1 MTMFHF
7 LHKKDG
13 FPANETVPKE
23 AAPEISDAASFD
35 NDFYLIIR
43 ILPVY
48 LIHIPSVDRTDL
60 LQGIDH
66 AIHGRSPDF

>member
-23 AAPEISDAASFD
+23 AAPETPMPPLSIMIF
-35 NDFYLIIR
+35 I
-43 ILPVY
+43 
-48 LIHIPSVDRTDL
+48 
-60 LQGIDH
+60 
-66 AIHGRSPDF
+66 

>member
-23 AAPEISDAASFD
+23 AAPEIPMPPLSIMI
-35 NDFYLIIR
+35 FYLIIR

>member
-23 AAPEISDAASFD
+23 AAPEIPMPPLSIMIF
-35 NDFYLIIR
+35 NQILYLIFDY
-43 ILPVY
+43 PHKYNTFKHFDV
-48 LIHIPSVDRTDL
+48 
-60 LQGIDH
+60 
-66 AIHGRSPDF
+66 

>member
-1 MTMFHF
+1 MFHF

-23 AAPEISDAASFD
+23 AAPDAASFD